1 MLHLL
6 QDTKCDPLLL
16 LPLLLSQPTQKKLK
30 QQQPQQQQ
38 QQQQKTTQFKY
49 ENSTKESKLHF
60 SDLLYIY
67 FLSYICQS
75 QLRYYDQ
82 LLMGPHQIYPTFSIN
97 ILQDL
102 HGQSSHFQ
110 VLMRFLKRAREAAS
124 RISIGTCCQSWL
136 ARYGI
141 ASSPYFSER
150 GFSVWKMWKFRRLYV
165 FSLNLK
171 ISFIMSGECPFKYL

>member
-38 QQQQKTTQFKY
+38 QQQKTTQFKY

-67 FLSYICQS
+67 FLSYIC
-75 QLRYYDQ
+75 
-82 LLMGPHQIYPTFSIN
+82 
-97 ILQDL
+97 
-102 HGQSSHFQ
+102 
-110 VLMRFLKRAREAAS
+110 
-124 RISIGTCCQSWL
+124 
-136 ARYGI
+136 
-141 ASSPYFSER
+141 
-150 GFSVWKMWKFRRLYV
+150 
-165 FSLNLK
+165 
-171 ISFIMSGECPFKYL
+171 

>member
-38 QQQQKTTQFKY
+38 QQQQQKTTQFKY

-67 FLSYICQS
+67 FLSYIC
-75 QLRYYDQ
+75 
-82 LLMGPHQIYPTFSIN
+82 
-97 ILQDL
+97 
-102 HGQSSHFQ
+102 
-110 VLMRFLKRAREAAS
+110 
-124 RISIGTCCQSWL
+124 
-136 ARYGI
+136 
-141 ASSPYFSER
+141 
-150 GFSVWKMWKFRRLYV
+150 
-165 FSLNLK
+165 
-171 ISFIMSGECPFKYL
+171 

>member
-1 MLHLL
+1 MSRCCCCCYYLLRRSSSNNNHSNDKKQHSSSMRIAPKQVNCISVIYNTFTYALCLIHMLQLI
-6 QDTKCDPLLL
+6 DIT
-16 LPLLLSQPTQKKLK
+16 
-30 QQQPQQQQ
+30 
-38 QQQQKTTQFKY
+38 
-49 ENSTKESKLHF
+49 
-60 SDLLYIY
+60 I
-67 FLSYICQS
+67 SYYWCY
-75 QLRYYDQ
+75 RYYDQ
-82 LLMGPHQIYPTFSIN
+82 LLMGPNQIYPTFWIN

-110 VLMRFLKRAREAAS
+110 VLMRFLKRAKEAAS
-124 RISIGTCCQSWL
+124 QISIGTCCQSWL

-171 ISFIMSGECPFKYL
+171 ISFIMSGECPFRYL